1 MAKEIKGIV
10 RQNPIMLPQCC
21 LFVVEQDDGFY
32 LIVSTDVQAAK
43 DNIFVEQ
50 GQEICING
58 SGIEGMDLKG
68 VLITE
73 QAKIN
78 LKSMV
83 AVNEHKKLG
92 V

>member
-10 RQNPIMLPQCC
+10 RQNPIMLPRCC
-21 LFVVEQDDGFY
+21 LFVVEQEDGFY
-32 LIVSTDVQAAK
+32 LIVSTDIQAAK

-58 SGIEGMDLKG
+58 SGIEGMNLKG
-68 VLITE
+68 VLFTE

-78 LKSMV
+78 LKKTAV
-83 AVNEHKKLG
+83 VNEEKD
-92 V
+92 